1 MKTRCVL
8 RWNSSRSK
16 QKHTHKFMRLWFVEC
31 VAAFRLH
38 STIPTE
44 WCCVHVH
51 VNAVLHHMLYCTVLF
66 IVHILHRHRRHS
78 AYTTHYS
85 LHIIHTHTHTSLYR
99 QNQRRHSPSKPK
111 GKNVHATYERQQTTI
126 ININIKLALRRCGDQ
141 FKWNCWWARIVNRC
155 YLFR

>member
-16 QKHTHKFMRLWFVEC
+16 QIHTHKFMRLWFVEC

-44 WCCVHVH
+44 WCCVHVY

-78 AYTTHYS
+78 AYTIHYKLLAAHNTHILVSVGKTSVVTHHPSPKRKTFARRTSGNKQPS
-85 LHIIHTHTHTSLYR
+85 LTSTSNSHWGGVAISL
-99 QNQRRHSPSKPK
+99 N
-111 GKNVHATYERQQTTI
+111 GTVDE
-126 ININIKLALRRCGDQ
+126 LAS
-141 FKWNCWWARIVNRC
+141 
-155 YLFR
+155 